1 MRDAGAVLSG
11 IPLLKKGVGSALM
24 AWDPGIVPASSA
36 TTTAVKNIFFTPAAG
51 LFDDV
56 VFVLPIF

>member
-1 MRDAGAVLSG
+1 MLSG